1 MIIIHHSIL
10 HIFDFNSG
18 VTVFSDKELAIEN
31 SVETFLLKHL
41 EKSFTDSNLKTG
53 EFYENSSFKATLTNY
68 LNEESSFVD
77 FSKTLANYAYTMI
90 QRVESPESTDLLIC
104 DIEVDTIRYIA
115 LLKCNNRMGFVHQVV
130 QDDAGVKNDII
141 NHYAI
146 MPMLSQK
153 IDECAF
159 VSAETLEIKFT
170 DKKYSIDGDPAFLLS
185 DYILQ
190 CNFQLS
196 GKDSLKTIQ
205 TIAKKIAEEHGQN
218 SVDAIVKTKNYIV
231 DNIEYSES
239 VNPEALGRQVFASSP
254 MLQEEYIKEIRTAGI
269 SPQVNLDREFAI
281 KKTKTHR
288 IKTDTG
294 IELIIPVE
302 YFENQDYVE
311 FVNNQNGTVS
321 INLKN
326 IAKLINK

>member
-1 MIIIHHSIL
+1 MIIINHSIL

-41 EKSFTDSNLKTG
+41 EKSFTDTNLKTG
-53 EFYENSSFKATLTNY
+53 NFYETSPFKSSLSSY
-68 LNEESSFVD
+68 LNEEIPFVD
-77 FSKTLANYAYTMI
+77 FSKTLANHAYTMI
-90 QRVESPESTDLLIC
+90 QRVENPESADLLIC
-104 DIEVDTIRYIA
+104 DIDVDTVRYIA
-115 LLKCNNRMGFVHQVV
+115 LLKCNNRMGFVHQVM
-130 QDDAGVKNDII
+130 QDDGGVKNDII

-159 VSAETLEIKFT
+159 INAETLEIKFT
-170 DKKYSIDGDPAFLLS
+170 DKKYSIDGDAAFLLS

-196 GKDSLKTIQ
+196 SKDSLKAMQ
-205 TIAKKIAEEHGQN
+205 TIAKKIAEDHGQN
-218 SVDAIVKTKNYIV
+218 SVDAIVKAKNYIV

-254 MLQEEYIKEIRTAGI
+254 MLQEEYIKEIQTAGI

>member
-10 HIFDFNSG
+10 HILDFNSG
-18 VTVFSDKELAIEN
+18 VTVFSDNELVVEN

-53 EFYENSSFKATLTNY
+53 TFYENSAFQATLRSY
-68 LNEESSFVD
+68 LNEETSFVEV
-77 FSKTLANYAYTMI
+77 SKTLANYAYTMI
-90 QRVESPESTDLLIC
+90 QRIENPESADILIC
-104 DIEVDTIRYIA
+104 DISVDTERFMVF
-115 LLKCNNRMGFVHQVV
+115 LKCDNRMGFVHQVM
-130 QDDAGVKNDII
+130 QDEDGVKNDII

-146 MPMLSQK
+146 MPTLSQK

-159 VSAETLEIKFT
+159 ISAENLSIKFT
-170 DKKYSIDGDPAFLLS
+170 DKKYSIDGDSAFLLA

-190 CNFQLS
+190 CDFRLS
-196 GKDSLKTIQ
+196 GKESFKAIHH
-205 TIAKKIAEEHGQN
+205 IAKKVAEEHGQN
-218 SVDAIVKTKNYIV
+218 SVDTLVKAKNFIASNAELS
-231 DNIEYSES
+231 DSL
-239 VNPEALGRQVFASSP
+239 NPEALGREVFAASP
-254 MLQEEYIKEIRTAGI
+254 MLQQEYIKEIRTAGI
-269 SPQVNLDREFAI
+269 GEQVNLERDFAI
-281 KKTKTHR
+281 KKSRTHR

-311 FVNNQNGTVS
+311 FINNSNGTVS